1 MRAFPLIHETCFIES
16 AKILE
21 VYESSSI
28 SIKLQINTCSVF
40 EAKTIDFLQLS
51 ISVTLQAS
59 WFFLAALQVARVDR
73 RPLIE
78 GLFVG

>member
-1 MRAFPLIHETCFIES
+1 MKRAIES
-16 AKILE
+16 ANILE
-21 VYESSSI
+21 VYESSSSI